1 MVRMAFLK
9 DDDNLDDS
17 VVVVP
22 LHEEGASD
30 AIEALE
36 GLHFL
41 AKKGKRSESR
51 VWAPIKKCALELAN
65 AAASP
70 ATGGD
75 VRVAY
80 DVTVKMLP
88 CRSSPPRLLFLSSWI
103 RRKRLPYTCG
113 IP

>member
-1 MVRMAFLK
+1 MAFLK

-70 ATGGD
+70 ATLNAAKQVLLNLETPGAKPFKGVNLSQVRRISGG
-75 VRVAY
+75 
-80 DVTVKMLP
+80 KSFG
-88 CRSSPPRLLFLSSWI
+88 CNE
-103 RRKRLPYTCG
+103 G
-113 IP
+113 